1 MKMKRLN
8 LALWTAA
15 AISVM
20 VGCLPVHAQGVFN
33 KFGPANG
40 VQCNTGATYQ
50 NTACAAT
57 AIPAAGSSGAMQYK
71 DLSSGALAGNNNV
84 VTASDGGLVLGGATG
99 GSKGPGTINAPAMY
113 INGSAVGTSSGA
125 VSSVALALPS
135 SVFIVTG
142 SPVTAAGT
150 LTGSLQTQ
158 TANTIWG
165 GPSSGSA
172 ATPTFRALVAA
183 DIPALS
189 YLTSVQVTMPSPFA
203 VSGCTITSSGTCN
216 ITWAGAQT
224 ANLFLASPNGTTGAV
239 SLRAMVA
246 ADLPSTAVTPGS
258 FTNVSATVDQQGRIT
273 AMSSGSA
280 SGCSGANPTGTIGL
294 TAVNGSAS
302 SCIRS
307 DGAPA
312 LSQAIVPTWTGI
324 HTFSA
329 IPVFSA
335 GATLG
340 NNTSLN
346 WGGTHTAIT
355 MLGGGSGVANIDS
368 DGMLN
373 LRVGGATSFTTAVQ
387 IAATGAVAIAAPSS
401 NSALTVNGVAGANV
415 PAETIIG
422 STTAGQSNGLFIEAG
437 AGSASDRVF
446 DVLNQATSVR
456 LGGLWGDGHF
466 VWGYNGTA
474 ATMTGSAAG
483 DVAVSAVSG
492 VALTVNGVSG
502 QNVVNVTNVTGQGAN
517 VSFFDN
523 GGTQNWDV
531 GGAVS
536 ATHMQLYDVTNGVT
550 AMDMIP
556 GGGVT
561 FSPNSGNT
569 FGVTVAGTQRLLIG
583 AGVALPN
590 LTSASG
596 AQTGYLC
603 WVTGTGALSYD
614 PTNTCLVSSI
624 RYKQNVLP
632 LDDGLAQVMALK
644 PVSYDLK
651 PEFNPSHIGRQ
662 IGFIAEDVV
671 KVDPRIVPLDA
682 KGLPRSVQY
691 DRITAMLVKAV
702 QDQQHEIEK
711 LKRHVH

>member
-1 MKMKRLN
+1 MNNMKNRL
-8 LALWTAA
+8 LWITATIAL
-15 AISVM
+15 M
-20 VGCLPVHAQGVFN
+20 VGCMPSHAQGVFN
-33 KFGPANG
+33 KYGPANG
-40 VQCNTGATYQ
+40 VQCSTGATYQ
-50 NTACAAT
+50 NTACAGS

-71 DLSSGALAGNNNV
+71 DLSTGALAGNNNV
-84 VTASDGGLVLGGATG
+84 LTASDGGVVLGAATG
-99 GSKGPGTINAPAMY
+99 GSKGPGTINAPGLY
-113 INGSAVGTSSGA
+113 INGSPVGISGGA
-125 VSSVALALPS
+125 VSSVGMGLPS
-135 SVFIVTG
+135 SLFTVTG
-142 SPVTAAGT
+142 SPVTSAGT
-150 LTGSLQTQ
+150 LTGTLVTQ
-158 TANTIWG
+158 SANTVWA
-165 GPSSGSA
+165 GPTTGSA
-172 ATPTFRALVAA
+172 ATPAFRALLAA

-203 VSGCTITSSGTCN
+203 VSGCTITSSGICA

-258 FTNVSATVDQQGRIT
+258 YTNVNATVDQQGRIT
-273 AMSSGSA
+273 AMTNGSS
-280 SGCSGANPTGTIGL
+280 SGCSGANPTGSIGL

-312 LSQAIVPTWTGI
+312 LSQAIAPTWTNT
-324 HTFSA
+324 HTFSVA
-329 IPVFSA
+329 PVFSA
-335 GATLG
+335 GASIASG
-340 NNTSLN
+340 NAFN

-355 MLGGGSGVANIDS
+355 MTSGGGANIDS
-368 DGMLN
+368 DAGIN
-373 LRVGGATSFTTAVQ
+373 LRVGGATSFTTAFQ
-387 IAATGAVAIAAPSS
+387 IAAAGNVSINAPSSGVPLTLNTSSIGEVLHGSGTGAANVAYMRFEDSASTRTGYIGDASASDEIVVESDTGRINLIGAGSGVNIAAPS
-401 NSALTVNGVAGANV
+401 G
-415 PAETIIG
+415 
-422 STTAGQSNGLFIEAG
+422 
-437 AGSASDRVF
+437 
-446 DVLNQATSVR
+446 
-456 LGGLWGDGHF
+456 
-466 VWGYNGTA
+466 
-474 ATMTGSAAG
+474 
-483 DVAVSAVSG
+483 G
-492 VALTVNGVSG
+492 VALTVNGISG
-502 QNVVNVTNVTGQGAN
+502 QNVINVTNVTGQGAN
-517 VSFFDN
+517 VSFFGN

-536 ATHMQLYDVTNGVT
+536 ATHMQIYDVTNGVA

-569 FGVTVAGTQRLLIG
+569 FGVAVAGTSRLLIG
-583 AGVALPN
+583 TGVALPN

-603 WVTGTGALSYD
+603 WITGTGALSYD

-632 LDDGLAQVMALK
+632 LDDGLTQVMALK

-702 QDQQHEIEK
+702 QDQQHEIDQ
-711 LKRHVH
+711 LKKRKH